1 MGEVY
6 NTRSAEHHSSHDDF
20 DTLRL
25 EHDVPGLLHDGGKPR
40 RRPCSG
46 LRCFEVAPLTAV
58 APHDAG
64 RGGLDLANPP
74 HSSYGLRVSQ
84 TCPWEMIMT
93 VEVDDEG
100 LDFFNALSGWLDI
113 ALSEPAQPISKGM
126 QNLAASPSARV
137 ERVSLTMR
145 VLEDK
150 GLRNLTDEEWTRVVL
165 RTPVI
170 RMCGNDGK
178 CVVEHGAPN
187 GAAFTV
193 RDLAAA
199 IAETR

>member
-1 MGEVY
+1 MTVAPTMPVAADSISQIHL
-6 NTRSAEHHSSHDDF
+6 NLQLRSAGV
-20 DTLRL
+20 TN
-25 EHDVPGLLHDGGKPR
+25 VPL
-40 RRPCSG
+40 
-46 LRCFEVAPLTAV
+46 
-58 APHDAG
+58 
-64 RGGLDLANPP
+64 
-74 HSSYGLRVSQ
+74 
-84 TCPWEMIMT
+84 WEMIMT

-199 IAETR
+199 IAETETQTRGETKWFGGIDVHHIYFEALTLDKDGVWFIEWGS